1 MIIGFAMNNDYEQV
15 DLEIALKKLH
25 QLQLEDGDLGAAYW
39 LSISKLLKDAD
50 QFRRRAMEAEERLR
64 EIEAVIQLSRS
75 SAHT

>member
-1 MIIGFAMNNDYEQV
+1 MNNDYEQI

-50 QFRRRAMEAEERLR
+50 DFRRRAMAAEERLR
-64 EIEAVIQLSRS
+64 KINEISGS
-75 SAHT
+75 